1 MLKAWLAHP
10 LTKGLDIDDPR
21 TTHLRLQIIQEKS
34 FLRQI
39 YQEWYQSLALV
50 LPPGEGA
57 VLELGAGAGFT
68 KDFIPEVIASEVF
81 YCPNI
86 RAVLDASRLPFAAR
100 SLRGI
105 VMTDVLHHIPQPR
118 SFFTEAARCV
128 RTGGV
133 VAMIEPWVTSWSRF
147 VYTRL
152 HHEPFH
158 PEIQS
163 WELPTRGPL
172 SGANGALPWIIFARD
187 RRQFEREFPE
197 WKIEFIKPIMPFRYL
212 VSGGIS
218 LRGLTPGWS
227 FGLWRQIENTLAC
240 WSTELAMFAQIVLR
254 RVDNPTS
261 MRLSTK
267 VPPDVTSRQ
276 Q

>member
-57 VLELGAGAGFT
+57 VLELGAGAGFM
-68 KDFIPEVIASEVF
+68 KDFIPELITSEVF
-81 YCPNI
+81 HCPNI
-86 RAVLDASRLPFAAR
+86 SAVLDALRLPFAGK

-105 VMTDVLHHIPQPR
+105 VMTDVFHHIPQPR
-118 SFFTEAARCV
+118 FFFSEAARCV
-128 RTGGV
+128 RAGGV

-163 WELPTRGPL
+163 WELPIRGPL

-267 VPPDVTSRQ
+267 VPPDLTSRQ